1 MGDKKDAPVRA
12 AEIANQATQK
22 GIDELRRQ
30 FNVTQENISP
40 FVEAGVGALP
50 GLIEGTTV
58 EGLDARLG
66 RIFDTDVFG
75 SLVDERE
82 RAARGQLAAGGLTRS
97 GTALEEI
104 ANIPTQLGLALED
117 LLTGRLTGLVGSG
130 QNAAAGLGALGA
142 QNSGAIADLFQQQ
155 GQNTASGILGKAQAQ
170 SAGLGQVLKLASGI
184 FFSDPR
190 LKENVERITN
200 IGDLGVY
207 QWDWIPEAQGTI
219 IAESDTIGFMANEVE
234 EKYAHHVGE
243 FGGWKII
250 NYPRLLDEL
259 EDKYLDKAA

>member
-1 MGDKKDAPVRA
+1 MGSKKNAPVRA
-12 AEIANQATQK
+12 AEIANQGAQQ

-30 FNVTQENISP
+30 FDVTQANIQP
-40 FVEAGVGALP
+40 FVDAGAGALP
-50 GLIEGTTV
+50 LVQEGTTA

-66 RIFDTDVFG
+66 RIFDTDIFG

-117 LLTGRLTGLVGSG
+117 LLTGRATGLAGSG

-142 QNSGAIADLFQQQ
+142 QNSGSIANLFEQQ

-190 LKENVERITN
+190 LKENVES
-200 IGDLGVY
+200 IGAIGNLTLV
-207 QWDWIPEAQGTI
+207 QWDWKDFCKDTI
-219 IAESDTIGFMANEVE
+219 IEDCYTIGFMADEVE
-234 EKYAHHVGE
+234 AKYPHHVGE
-243 FGGWKII
+243 FGGWKAL
-250 NYPRLLDEL
+250 NYPALLDEL
-259 EDKYLDKAA
+259 ETKYMKAA